1 MAAPTNIWY
10 TNVASPAQQGNQ
22 NTLANLVDPNLSSAR
37 VKLITAVYTM
47 TGNEVAN
54 DAIYIAR
61 LPSGAIVNPVDG
73 NVASEAVG
81 TTATLSI
88 GDTDT
93 QGGTAAYDPAR
104 YSAALNIAAGNTT
117 VGFPFS
123 GGTTLLTPPTVPA
136 AAPQFSAATPVG
148 MNSGITDDWVWLI
161 GTFAT
166 LSVPVAGKKI
176 VFRVKVSQM
185 D

>member
-1 MAAPTNIWY
+1 MAAPANIGY
-10 TNVASPAQQGNQ
+10 TDIAAVQAGGVNI
-22 NTLANLVDPNLSSAR
+22 LANLNDPNLDFAR
-37 VKLITAVYTM
+37 TKMVTAVYTM
-47 TGNEVAN
+47 TGNEAAN

-61 LPSGAIVNPVDG
+61 VPQGSYVDPVVG
-73 NVASEAVG
+73 NVAAEAVA
-81 TTATLSI
+81 TTCTLSV

-93 QGGTAAYDPAR
+93 NLGTQAYNPAR

-123 GGTTLLTPPTVPA
+123 GGTTLLTPA
-136 AAPQFSAATPVG
+136 QIA
-148 MNSGITDDWVWLI
+148 DDWPWLI
-161 GTFAT
+161 ATFAT

-176 VFRVKVSQM
+176 VFRIRISSL